1 MLKILFSI
9 DIVCEHTRH
18 PTFNILLDLKQFK
31 QFSNTK
37 PINFNFHFYMQQ
49 DLKCYNKKAVQVV
62 PLVKG
67 LKEKDK
73 RIGKTRK
80 TGKEGE
86 KKMVC
91 Q

>member
-1 MLKILFSI
+1 
-9 DIVCEHTRH
+9 
-18 PTFNILLDLKQFK
+18 
-31 QFSNTK
+31 
-37 PINFNFHFYMQQ
+37 MQQ
-49 DLKCYNKKAVQVV
+49 DLKCYNKKAEAV

-73 RIGKTRK
+73 RIAKTRK
-80 TGKEGE
+80 IGKEGE

>member
-1 MLKILFSI
+1 
-9 DIVCEHTRH
+9 
-18 PTFNILLDLKQFK
+18 
-31 QFSNTK
+31 
-37 PINFNFHFYMQQ
+37 MQQ
-49 DLKCYNKKAVQVV
+49 DLKCYNKKAVEAV

-80 TGKEGE
+80 MGKEGE